1 MWTTAETR
9 STFAVAL
16 AVLAGLFGLGLALG
30 EFSRTD
36 PVPLPSYA
44 DLYARVAPSVVS
56 VRVGASGERIGTG
69 FAIDAHQV
77 ITARHVVVGSLD
89 VQVAELDG
97 ERLNARVVGMDA
109 RTDLALL
116 EVSGAELTPVL
127 PGRTDT
133 LRVGDTVVAIGAPYG
148 LGHSLA
154 VGVVGSLGR
163 RIDDG
168 ALEFVQLSVPL
179 NPGNSGG
186 PVFDGNG
193 RVVGVLTGTHA
204 TAQAIAFA
212 VPVEVLVEAL
222 PALRQ
227 GERRS
232 RGFLGLRVEAFG
244 GGLVISAVTPGSP
257 ADLAGLGVGDVLVAV
272 GTEGVHTPIAL
283 ERALDGLS
291 GSTAQLRV
299 RRGDADVLVPV
310 QIRDWAEEPV
320 VVAGLTLRARPGA
333 GGEVV
338 AVREGSRGEVAG
350 VLVGDVVNAVD
361 GRPMRAP
368 ADVQQALA
376 GGGSSRIEVFRDGV
390 PVVLAVEP

>member
-1 MWTTAETR
+1 MDPRATV
-9 STFAVAL
+9 AVGLSAIIAL
-16 AVLAGLFGLGLALG
+16 FGAGLWLGA
-30 EFSRTD
+30 ERR
-36 PVPLPSYA
+36 PVAQPLPSYA
-44 DLYARVAPSVVS
+44 DLYAQVAPSVVS
-56 VRVGASGERIGTG
+56 VRVGAGGERIGTG

-77 ITARHVVVGSLD
+77 VTARHVVVGSLD

-97 ERLNARVVGMDA
+97 ERLSARVVGMDA
-109 RTDLALL
+109 RADLALL
-116 EVSGAELTPVL
+116 EVSGGALQPVL

-163 RIDDG
+163 RVDDG
-168 ALEFVQLSVPL
+168 VLEFLQLSMPL

-204 TAQAIAFA
+204 TAQSIAFA

-227 GERRS
+227 GEHRS
-232 RGFLGLRVEAFG
+232 RGFLGLRAEDFG
-244 GGLVISAVTPGSP
+244 GGVVISAVTPGSP
-257 ADLAGLGVGDVLVAV
+257 ADLAGLGVGDVLLAV
-272 GTEGVHTPIAL
+272 GDQPVRSSASLDRI
-283 ERALDGLS
+283 LDGLS
-291 GSTAQLRV
+291 GSTAQLRI
-299 RRGDADVLVPV
+299 RRSDGEVLIPV
-310 QIRDWAEEPV
+310 EIRDWAEEPV
-320 VVAGLTLRARPGA
+320 VVAGLTLRARPGS

-338 AVREGSRGEVAG
+338 AVREGSRGAKAG
-350 VLVGDVVNAVD
+350 LAVGDRVRAVD

-368 ADVQQALA
+368 ADVQQALGKA
-376 GGGSSRIEVFRDGV
+376 ESAQIEVLRDGV
-390 PVVLAVEP
+390 PITLEVRR